1 MNKVTTATKT
11 VTVLTRYAVKATGSI
26 VYSIRN
32 GGNAMYLVTLNLN
45 GSHVCLQ
52 ASGLPCPSSKG
63 HTTCY
68 HITECSRRETLRK
81 ARENSK
87 SELERI
93 DRETLALIASE
104 LQAAQAVQ
112 RPESEQKRVAS
123 LPFTTPAKNKNREYA
138 PLNGNR
144 PFSLLR

>member
-1 MNKVTTATKT
+1 MTTSKT
-11 VTVLTRYAVKATGSI
+11 VTVLTRYAIKASGSV
-26 VYSIRN
+26 VYRVRN
-32 GGNAMYLVTLNLN
+32 GGNKEYLVTLNLN

-52 ASGLPCPSSKG
+52 ASGLPCPSTKG

-68 HITECSRRETLRK
+68 HITECSRRETLRQ

-104 LQAAQAVQ
+104 LQAAQA
-112 RPESEQKRVAS
+112 S
-123 LPFTTPAKNKNREYA
+123 TPKMSREAYNA
-138 PLNGNR
+138 MFDPHCYEL
-144 PFSLLR
+144 SA